1 MPQADS
7 DPLVGRTFDGR
18 YAIESRI
25 AAGGMGAIYR
35 ARQLS
40 TNRVVALKVI
50 RESAMSK
57 PNIVKRFTR
66 EMRATAAI
74 DHPNTV
80 EVYDFGQTA
89 DGALFLA
96 MELLDGR
103 TLSELIK
110 QEGPMKAERA
120 ARVATQ
126 IALALGAAHREKIL
140 HRDLKP
146 SNIMVVDKPGQP
158 DLVKVLDFGIA
169 RFLESAREE
178 DLESL
183 TMNGRVMGTPQF
195 MSPEQITQKPLSP
208 ASDMYALGVLLYL
221 MVTGRSPFRG
231 KPLEIM
237 QQHVQKAPRPPIMY
251 RGDLPAWL
259 NSAILTM
266 MEKDPDRRPHGAN
279 AVVDLLKRPKVPDD
293 VPTAVPE
300 RQINSLAPPVTD
312 HAFDGLA
319 GPEDSTVRTN
329 PTAET
334 GSISAGT
341 VAMVGLPVLLTLGGI
356 GMLLAAVIL
365 WLISR
370 ITMA

>member
-1 MPQADS
+1 
-7 DPLVGRTFDGR
+7 
-18 YAIESRI
+18 
-25 AAGGMGAIYR
+25 MGAIYR
-35 ARQLS
+35 AQQLS
-40 TNRVVALKVI
+40 TKRMVALKVI

-80 EVYDFGQTA
+80 EVYDFGQTE

-96 MELLDGR
+96 MELLEGR
-103 TLSELIK
+103 TLSQVIK
-110 QEGPMKAERA
+110 DEGPMDPERA

-146 SNIMVVDKPGQP
+146 SNIMLVDMPGQP

-178 DLESL
+178 DLEAL

-195 MSPEQITQKPLSP
+195 MAPEQITQKPLSS

-221 MVTGRSPFRG
+221 MVTGRAPFRG

-237 QQHVQKAPRPPIMY
+237 QQHVQKAPRPPVMY
-251 RGDLPAWL
+251 RSELPVWL
-259 NSAILTM
+259 NSAILAM
-266 MEKDPDRRPHGAN
+266 MEKDPAKRPVDAE
-279 AVVDLLKRPKVPDD
+279 AVVELLKRPKAPDD
-293 VPTAVPE
+293 VPTAVPD
-300 RQINSLAPPVTD
+300 RQVNSLQPPVRD
-312 HAFDGLA
+312 HSLGELA
-319 GPEDSTVRTN
+319 GPEDSTVRTQPN
-329 PTAET
+329 PTQET
-334 GSISAGT
+334 SAITAGK
-341 VAMVGLPVLLTLGGI
+341 VAMVGVPVLLLVVLLGVG
-356 GMLLAAVIL
+356 AAAIIL
-365 WLISR
+365 WAIVN
-370 ITMA
+370 MA